1 MTGEPDSFG
10 GRHGFA
16 ARVRARLV
24 ALFDGKGGHRPPALG
39 DPVLDDGQVRVEIAG
54 GMGPFLGVFS
64 LNGET
69 GARVMAFDGRTLSIP
84 TPEGC
89 PDGARII
96 VIDSRGRRDEAL
108 LAA

>member
-1 MTGEPDSFG
+1 MKGGPDIPGEG
-10 GRHGFA
+10 HGFA
-16 ARVRARLV
+16 ARARARLA
-24 ALFDGKGGHRPPALG
+24 ALFGGKGGHRPPALG
-39 DPVLDDGQVRVEIAG
+39 DPVLDDGRVRVDVAG
-54 GMGPFLGVFS
+54 GAGPFLGVFS

-84 TPEGC
+84 APGGC